1 MEVYSYTAVGTDGKD
16 KKGTVEA
23 ESERDAAKKIKAD
36 GLIPMSVQK
45 QSALNKDINLP
56 FLNKKKKI
64 KPRDL
69 SVFCRQFSSI
79 LKAGVSVINALE
91 MLADQTENK
100 TLREAVVEVQSNVEK
115 GETLSKSMKAYP
127 DAFPSLLISMIEAG
141 ESSGNLESA
150 FERMAVQFEKDAKLQ
165 SMIKKA
171 MTYPVILIIVAIG
184 VVIAMMVYVIP
195 SFVSMFDDMGSD
207 LPVYTQMLVNLSD
220 FIIHYWY
227 IAVLIIIAI
236 VAAYKAYYKTD
247 SGRHNID
254 RLKLKV
260 PVFGKLKQKTACA
273 RFTRTLST
281 LVKSGMPMMDAID
294 IAAGT
299 IDNVLYKDALLK
311 AKNGVGLGFEL
322 SGQLQVSG
330 LFPPLV
336 IHMTNIGEETGN
348 LEEMLTNIANY
359 YDEEIEATTQ
369 QISALMEPMIIL
381 VMAVVVG
388 GLIMAIYSP
397 LIQLYDQLG

>member
-115 GETLSKSMKAYP
+115 GETLSRSMKAYP

-227 IAVLIIIAI
+227 IVVLIIIAI

-322 SGQLQVSG
+322 SGSL
-330 LFPPLV
+330 
-336 IHMTNIGEETGN
+336 IGHLIISN
-348 LEEMLTNIANY
+348 LA
-359 YDEEIEATTQ
+359 
-369 QISALMEPMIIL
+369 
-381 VMAVVVG
+381 G
-388 GLIMAIYSP
+388 IMRAFKRLLCYFN
-397 LIQLYDQLG
+397 